1 MSSLWEDEFES
12 FAEVLLEV
20 FKLIDYLF
28 IGKEGEVLSDR
39 TKFAALDIANSIK
52 FYIIDRVEIVVV
64 VISKLGYW
72 FVINNHKSTHL
83 FII

>member
-1 MSSLWEDEFES
+1 M
-12 FAEVLLEV
+12 LLEV

-64 VISKLGYW
+64 VISKLGY
-72 FVINNHKSTHL
+72 
-83 FII
+83 